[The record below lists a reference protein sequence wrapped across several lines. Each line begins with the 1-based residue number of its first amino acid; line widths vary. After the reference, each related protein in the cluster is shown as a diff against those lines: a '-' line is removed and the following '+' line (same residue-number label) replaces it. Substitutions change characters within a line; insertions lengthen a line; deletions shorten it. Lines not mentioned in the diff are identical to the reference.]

1 MRFKFE
7 MKDLVKLP
15 NILCYIRIAMVPW
28 FLYVYFTA
36 VEPKDYYFATLIVLA
51 SGLTDFLDGQIAR
64 RCNMITDLGKL
75 IDPIADTDDAVCNA
89 SCINPKNT
97 VYVPACDLSYF
108 KRNNFRCYGGDYYK
122 KI

>member
-36 VEPKDYYFATLIVLA
+36 VEPKDYYFATLIVYFTMANGRLL
-51 SGLTDFLDGQIAR
+51 SWL
-64 RCNMITDLGKL
+64 
-75 IDPIADTDDAVCNA
+75 
-89 SCINPKNT
+89 
-97 VYVPACDLSYF
+97 YV
-108 KRNNFRCYGGDYYK
+108 
-122 KI
+122 